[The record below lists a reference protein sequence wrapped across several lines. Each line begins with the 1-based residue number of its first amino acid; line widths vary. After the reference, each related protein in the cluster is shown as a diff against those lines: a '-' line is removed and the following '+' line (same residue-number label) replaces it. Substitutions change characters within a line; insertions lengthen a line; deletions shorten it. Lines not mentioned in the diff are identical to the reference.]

1 MMKKGYAR
9 GGMKKKGYAAGGV
22 GMKKKMMSRGGKM
35 PMATDPKT
43 GKKVPAFAMDGVGKM
58 AKGGNMKKKMMSA
71 GGNMKKK
78 MYASRGTD
86 VSSDYTSGSIT
97 KKSYPGAGKRRTGT
111 TESKDKAKAVTPAMI
126 KKAGITGGSAKQRL
140 NAYMNKF
147 KMEGGKYVKR
157 KNILRSSDP
166 KVNEMLGLS
175 VKGKS
180 GGSKTTSGKRT
191 SFLERLGLGRNKES
205 TISKGKDIKKS
216 LEAERQAKL
225 ARMRKMREKK

>member
-1 MMKKGYAR
+1 MAA
-9 GGMKKKGYAAGGV
+9 GGNMKKKGYAAGGAS

-35 PMATDPKT
+35 PMVTNPTT

-97 KKSYPGAGKRRTGT
+97 KRKYPGAGTRAKD
-111 TESKDKAKAVTPAMI
+111 ESKDKIVTPAMI

-147 KMEGGKYVKR
+147 KMEGGKYIKR

-180 GGSKTTSGKRT
+180 GKKPT
-191 SFLERLGLGRNKES
+191 FLERLGIGKNKDA

-216 LEAERQAKL
+216 LEAERQARL
-225 ARMRKMREKK
+225 ARIRKRRENK